1 MRERC
6 NLAAGKVCLRV
17 DGLVRFA
24 APSERARGGNR
35 TRIALQLRDFKSLAS
50 TSFATRALR

>member
-6 NLAAGKVCLRV
+6 NIAAGKVCRRV
-17 DGLVRFA
+17 DGVAHFA
-24 APSERARGGNR
+24 VPLERARGGNR